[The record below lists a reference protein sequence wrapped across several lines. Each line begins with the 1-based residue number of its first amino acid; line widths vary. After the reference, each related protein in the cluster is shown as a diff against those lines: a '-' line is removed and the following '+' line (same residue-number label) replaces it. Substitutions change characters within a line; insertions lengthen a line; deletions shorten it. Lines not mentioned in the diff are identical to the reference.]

1 MTEFDTQDITSFSET
16 SQKKKKKNA
25 ENYEPEQN

>member
-16 SQKKKKKNA
+16 SPKKKKNA